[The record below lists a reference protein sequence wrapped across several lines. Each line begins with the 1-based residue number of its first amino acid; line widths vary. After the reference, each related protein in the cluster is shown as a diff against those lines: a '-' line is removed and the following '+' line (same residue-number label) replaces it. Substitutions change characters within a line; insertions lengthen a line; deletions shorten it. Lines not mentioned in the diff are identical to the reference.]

1 MSSDK
6 EVAGQGARRE
16 LAGQNEREAKG
27 DMGTNERRSGYLF
40 ACRHIHT
47 ASAAKK
53 RHTAPKDATLVDEK
67 VSDGNGGDV
76 TGVAI
81 AMIILPPS
89 EPAELPVTL
98 PEYQSCCAT
107 ANRTRQAATAQL
119 VASGSCTPRHLPRPI
134 THADI
139 ADDADLQSQA
149 RNQHYRVEYT
159 KCIITSTLALRLS
172 SQQRRAVSERVH
184 ALRPPTPFGFRAL
197 RAVLS
202 CLLLVAAEPRR
213 SWRGRV
219 RVRADAEHTAGKKHE
234 KGGMESDDATMQRRR
249 TGADMPVLGWRC
261 HLF

>member
-16 LAGQNEREAKG
+16 LAGQNEREG
-27 DMGTNERRSGYLF
+27 QGGHGHQRTTIR
-40 ACRHIHT
+40 
-47 ASAAKK
+47 
-53 RHTAPKDATLVDEK
+53 

-149 RNQHYRVEYT
+149 RNQHYRGRVHEVHYYEYT
-159 KCIITSTLALRLS
+159 RFAPFLAAAPRCQRASACPPAPNALWIPRLARGAELLAACCGGATAQLARAGPS
-172 SQQRRAVSERVH
+172 KGRCRAYCRQKARKRRNGER
-184 ALRPPTPFGFRAL
+184 R
-197 RAVLS
+197 
-202 CLLLVAAEPRR
+202 CNDAAKTH
-213 SWRGRV
+213 WR
-219 RVRADAEHTAGKKHE
+219 
-234 KGGMESDDATMQRRR
+234 
-249 TGADMPVLGWRC
+249 
-261 HLF
+261 